1 MNGVIFPELLSRR
14 DDDNVSGAWTV
25 HECSTL
31 RGAASCNLGEQVLEV
46 PLESSELARVIRA
59 HELMH
64 AQVSPHAQHLRK
76 ALDEVSPRALE
87 CAEELRVNTLLGRLG
102 FDVSLMKDGTEKPG
116 GRRVAEAELWPEAIC
131 FLVAV
136 AGTGAEKE
144 FVAGIRQ
151 GRSEWLPAMRAIRK
165 RAVAIM
171 SQSTRA
177 LAATRLNEAG
187 LPSGYA
193 GSTLVLARTLTQ
205 TMAARVPT
213 TAEEMRGFRRSL
225 DAGGRRPPTGRF
237 ASLVFDESLERRA
250 YGAIGR
256 IRRHRAS
263 STGRVLRYPSRLLT
277 DDQRRGFSTR
287 VARREGVVV
296 IDQSGSMD
304 LDVAALQSLLRR
316 APHALVVG
324 YSHRPGD
331 LGSLPNAW
339 VLSDRGRVASTF
351 PTGNLGNGVDGPIL
365 RWALAQRR
373 GREPFVWVTDGQ
385 VTDSHDHPD
394 EVLTADCVDL
404 VRKGRIR
411 LARDLQEAEAALR
424 ANRPSLSTSYPRFG
438 RVGRKLAETLE
449 IEGVVTGG
457 K

>member
-1 MNGVIFPELLSRR
+1 MNGLIFPEILSRR

-25 HECSTL
+25 HECSTM
-31 RGAASCNLGEQVLEV
+31 RGAASCDLGEQVLEV

-64 AQVSPHAQHLRK
+64 AQVSPHAPHLRK
-76 ALDEVSPRALE
+76 ALDDVSPRALE
-87 CAEELRVNTLLGRLG
+87 CAEEMRVNTLLGRLG

-116 GRRVAEAELWPEAIC
+116 GRRVGEAEQWPEAIC

-144 FVAGIRQ
+144 FLAGIRQ
-151 GRSEWLPAMRAIRK
+151 GRAQWLPAMRAIKK
-165 RAVAIM
+165 RAGAIM
-171 SQSTRA
+171 SQSTSA
-177 LAATRLNEAG
+177 LASTRLNEAG
-187 LPSGYA
+187 QPSGYA

-205 TMAARVPT
+205 VLEARVPT
-213 TAEEMRGFRRSL
+213 NAEELRMFRRSL
-225 DAGGRRPPTGRF
+225 EAGGRRPPTGRF
-237 ASLVFDESLERRA
+237 APLVFDESLQRHESRTK
-250 YGAIGR
+250 GSL
-256 IRRHRAS
+256 RRHQSS
-263 STGRVLRYPSRLLT
+263 STGRVLRYPSRLVT

-287 VARREGVVV
+287 VARRGGVVV

-331 LGSLPNAW
+331 LGSSPNAW
-339 VLSDRGRVASTF
+339 VLSDRGRVASSF
-351 PTGNLGNGVDGPIL
+351 PTGNLGNGVDGPVL
-365 RWALAQRR
+365 RWALGQRR
-373 GREPFVWVTDGQ
+373 VREAFVWVTDGQ

-394 EVLTADCVDL
+394 EALTGECAEL
-404 VRKGRIR
+404 VRRGRIR
-411 LARDLQEAEAALR
+411 MVRDLEKAEAALR
-424 ANRPSLSTSYPRFG
+424 WNRPLTSSDFRRFG
-438 RVGRKLAETLE
+438 RVGRRLGETLAFQ
-449 IEGVVTGG
+449 GDVTAE